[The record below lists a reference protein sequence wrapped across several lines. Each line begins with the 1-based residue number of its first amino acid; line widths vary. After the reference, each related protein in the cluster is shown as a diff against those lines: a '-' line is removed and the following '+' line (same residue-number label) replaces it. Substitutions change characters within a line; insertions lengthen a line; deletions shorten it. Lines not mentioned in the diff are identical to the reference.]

1 MSERSDNVVRLGCA
15 EQAAIAD
22 ELRRYW
28 QHVVYEGVP
37 EQLRGLVERFGMG
50 GHDTGAG
57 AAAAEPAEDAAQ
69 RGIIVLADFRS
80 GDCEN
85 PA

>member
-28 QHVVYEGVP
+28 QHVIDEGVP
-37 EQLRGLVERFGMG
+37 EDLRALILRFEMSSE
-50 GHDTGAG
+50 DADAG
-57 AAAAEPAEDAAQ
+57 TAAADAIQ
-69 RGIIVLADFRS
+69 VESESEIVVLADFRR
-80 GDCEN
+80 DDREN